1 MKNFSREKWKI
12 TLAKKGWKAIGETE
26 DVDEMA
32 EIFNM
37 QVTKALDECAPMK
50 EIKIRRHHKF
60 GLGEDT
66 KKMMKERDSLRKK
79 IGKASKKDKG
89 KIQDE

>member
-26 DVDEMA
+26 DVDAMA

-37 QVTKALDECAPMK
+37 QVTKALDEWAPMK

-60 GLGEDT
+60 
-66 KKMMKERDSLRKK
+66 
-79 IGKASKKDKG
+79 
-89 KIQDE
+89 

>member
-26 DVDEMA
+26 DVDEIS
-32 EIFNM
+32 EILNM

-50 EIKIRRHHKF
+50 EIKIRRYYKF
-60 GLGEDT
+60 GLNEDI
-66 KKMMKERDSLRKK
+66 KKLKKERGSL
-79 IGKASKKDKG
+79 KKDWESKQ
-89 KIQDE
+89 KR